1 MQDIFF
7 KETDLKMEKPQDNN
21 EIDEDE
27 TMELFSLNFR
37 GLR

>member
-1 MQDIFF
+1 
-7 KETDLKMEKPQDNN
+7 MEKPQDNN